1 MSITEKLEEAR
12 RLNWKSDTRKLYESG
27 EAATNSFMSSK
38 DQETKEFYAVTLA
51 PSSSHFASSNFK
63 SAIDRDKFWKDF
75 EARERLVI
83 SLWSQ
88 VKHQLNRNLSNNYR
102 RYPDKQLKDLVAIE
116 HLDKNQKKLIHPHLH
131 GTLAIPKELKQAFEE
146 SLDEHGE
153 DFTLNLALFDTDI
166 KSVFVRHI
174 PSPDD
179 LNYWNGYVLKQQF
192 GVINK

>member
-1 MSITEKLEEAR
+1 MSITETLEEAR

-27 EAATNSFMSSK
+27 EAATNSFISSK
-38 DQETKEFYAVTLA
+38 DQDTKEFYAVTLS
-51 PSSSHFASSNFK
+51 PSLSNFESK
-63 SAIDRDKFWKDF
+63 DDKDKFWKDF
-75 EARERLVI
+75 DARERLVI
-83 SLWSQ
+83 SLWNQ
-88 VKHQLNRNLSNNYR
+88 VKHQLNRSLNNNYR
-102 RYPDKQLKDLVAIE
+102 RYPDKQIKDFVAIE
-116 HLDKNQKKLIHPHLH
+116 HYDKNQKALIKPHLH

-153 DFTLNLALFDTDI
+153 EFTLNLALFDTSFDI
-166 KSVFVRHI
+166 RSVFVKHI